1 MAKQLRYC
9 SCGTKSISNTM
20 PRFLLLHLD
29 RWSDSAVLWRVKI
42 STSTSNPGKNN
53 KTHTC
58 SWTRS
63 AGIRGSFGFLNLK
76 VMPVYT
82 TNPNPKRDFSP
93 RPLILPPPLLS
104 LSNQVLYFYIP
115 SQLWCPWLS
124 RSTFLASI
132 CDATSQSVQQSDI
145 MAPIRDGRSFTGFS
159 AHCKAPE
166 LEIHCKLYAGCFWR
180 RKSTS
185 DTYSNKI
192 YA

>member
-29 RWSDSAVLWRVKI
+29 RWSDSAVLWRVRP
-42 STSTSNPGKNN
+42 STSTSNAGKNN

-63 AGIRGSFGFLNLK
+63 AGIQGSFGFLNLK

-132 CDATSQSVQQSDI
+132 CDAASQSVQQSDI
-145 MAPIRDGRSFTGFS
+145 VAPLRDGRCFTVS
-159 AHCKAPE
+159 Q
-166 LEIHCKLYAGCFWR
+166 LIVKLRSWKYTVNTCRLFLKTQKHIR
-180 RKSTS
+180 H
-185 DTYSNKI
+185 I
-192 YA
+192 